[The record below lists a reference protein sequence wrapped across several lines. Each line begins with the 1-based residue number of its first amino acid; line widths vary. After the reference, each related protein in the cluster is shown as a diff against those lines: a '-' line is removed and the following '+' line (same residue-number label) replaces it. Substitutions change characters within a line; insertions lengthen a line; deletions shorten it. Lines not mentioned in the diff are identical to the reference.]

1 VNYIVDLI
9 IAAAFVVASITGIV
23 FLLPTSWIGIS
34 DSGEPGML
42 GVSMAMWNTLHEWS
56 ALIMIGGAILHVVL
70 HWRWVVTMT
79 RRAFGRPRR
88 SARKAASPA
97 GRGARPGAQPV
108 PGRATVASF
117 AAGGVAR
124 SASGTAG
131 VYRPGE
137 SMVGT
142 AFIVGGAGD
151 PRAAAS
157 GSGVDTAGP
166 VDPTVASAVQATA
179 AAGTAP
185 GGPGPHDRPGGRVAA
200 EDCAGLDDRQ
210 PGGRQTGDRHK
221 GDRRISRKAFLA
233 GTAAA
238 CGGAALVLILGR
250 GDDSTAVSTGE
261 GVTGDSGNSG
271 SGNGW
276 GDGDGSGSLDES
288 ESEGLDGGSDDVESG
303 GSNSPDADAV
313 EPRPAPEAAPDSST
327 ERVSIDS
334 SCNGCGDCVGACPY
348 GVFSFDGDRAVV
360 VAPDACV
367 LCGRCVRVC
376 PTQAIT
382 LRA

>member
-1 VNYIVDLI
+1 MSKAMVNYIVDLI

-34 DSGEPGML
+34 ASGEPGML

-79 RRAFGRPRR
+79 RRAFRRPRP
-88 SARKAASPA
+88 ATRKAASPA
-97 GRGARPGAQPV
+97 DRGVRPGAQPA
-108 PGRATVASF
+108 PGRASVTVPPAAPAAQAGADGVPAGASRS
-117 AAGGVAR
+117 AVTGDAGR
-124 SASGTAG
+124 PASGTAG
-131 VYRPGE
+131 VYVPGG
-137 SMVGT
+137 SVAGVT
-142 AFIVGGAGD
+142 AA
-151 PRAAAS
+151 
-157 GSGVDTAGP
+157 T
-166 VDPTVASAVQATA
+166 ASA
-179 AAGTAP
+179 
-185 GGPGPHDRPGGRVAA
+185 GGLGPHDGPSGRATG
-200 EDCAGLDDRQ
+200 ETCAGLDDRQ
-210 PGGRQTGDRHK
+210 SGDRQSGGRRPGDRQSGGRRQ

-250 GDDSTAVSTGE
+250 GDDSTAISTGE
-261 GVTGDSGNSG
+261 AVTGDSGS
-271 SGNGW
+271 S
-276 GDGDGSGSLDES
+276 GDGDGWGNGGGSSSLDES
-288 ESEGLDGGSDDVESG
+288 ESEGLEGGSEDLESG
-303 GSNSPDADAV
+303 GSTSPDADAV
-313 EPRPAPEAAPDSST
+313 EPQPTPEAAPDSST

-334 SCNGCGDCVGACPY
+334 SCNGCGDCVNACPY
-348 GVFSFDGDRAVV
+348 GVFTFDGSRAVV

>member
-34 DSGEPGML
+34 ESGEPGML

-79 RRAFGRPRR
+79 RRAFRRPRR
-88 SARKAASPA
+88 STRKAASPA
-97 GRGARPGAQPV
+97 GRGAQPGVQPV
-108 PGRATVASF
+108 PGRAAVGAPTAATAAQAGVLAGASRS
-117 AAGGVAR
+117 AVTGDAGR
-124 SASGTAG
+124 PASGTAG
-131 VYRPGE
+131 VYVPGG
-137 SMVGT
+137 SVAGVT
-142 AFIVGGAGD
+142 AA
-151 PRAAAS
+151 
-157 GSGVDTAGP
+157 T
-166 VDPTVASAVQATA
+166 ASA
-179 AAGTAP
+179 
-185 GGPGPHDRPGGRVAA
+185 GGLGPHDGPSGRATG
-200 EDCAGLDDRQ
+200 ETCAGSEDRQ
-210 PGGRQTGDRHK
+210 SGDRQSGDRRK

-250 GDDSTAVSTGE
+250 GDDSTAISTGE
-261 GVTGDSGNSG
+261 GVTGDSDGSG
-271 SGNGW
+271 GGNGW

-288 ESEGLDGGSDDVESG
+288 ESEGLEGGSEDLESG
-303 GSNSPDADAV
+303 GSTSPDADAV
-313 EPRPAPEAAPDSST
+313 EPQATPEAVPDSST

-334 SCNGCGDCVGACPY
+334 SCNGCGDCVNACPY
-348 GVFSFDGDRAVV
+348 GVFSFDGNRAVV